1 MFLSLLAVTFGIAL
15 TVSFIV
21 ARVFDQPVKN
31 ILARIIADEIHQ
43 AWVKY
48 IQFAIYVVGVSG
60 GVRVWELERY
70 ITPHYAELAYPPG
83 YAGQA
88 GRLGEVGPG
97 ALALNAD
104 RWVLEVYRTIIET
117 MQSVAWM
124 LMVFFVFALIAYV
137 IVRVF
142 ELRQPKAVQ

>member
-1 MFLSLLAVTFGIAL
+1 MFLALLAITFGIAL
-15 TVSFIV
+15 GVSFIV
-21 ARVFDQPVKN
+21 ARIFDRPVKK
-31 ILARIIADEIHQ
+31 ILARIIADEIHL

-60 GVRVWELERY
+60 GVRIWQLERY
-70 ITPHYAELAYPPG
+70 ITPRQSGEAE
-83 YAGQA
+83 
-88 GRLGEVGPG
+88 GEV
-97 ALALNAD
+97 LVLTTD
-104 RWVLEVYRTIIET
+104 RWVLEVYHTIIAT

-142 ELRQPKAVQ
+142 ELRQPSVGP

>member
-15 TVSFIV
+15 GVSFLV
-21 ARVFDQPVKN
+21 ARLFHRPVRN
-31 ILARIIADEIHQ
+31 ILARIIADEIHL

-48 IQFAIYVVGVSG
+48 MQFAIYVVGVSG
-60 GVRVWELERY
+60 GVRIWQLERY
-70 ITPHYAELAYPPG
+70 ITPPEQVGHPPHLQPAEAEPG
-83 YAGQA
+83 V
-88 GRLGEVGPG
+88 LV
-97 ALALNAD
+97 LTSD

-142 ELRQPKAVQ
+142 ELRRPHAER

>member
-1 MFLSLLAVTFGIAL
+1 MFLTLLAVTFGIAL
-15 TVSFIV
+15 GVSLMV
-21 ARVFDQPVKN
+21 ARLFDRPVKK

-43 AWVKY
+43 AWVRY

-60 GVRVWELERY
+60 GVRIWQLERY
-70 ITPHYAELAYPPG
+70 ITPMPRRPDERAPEL
-83 YAGQA
+83 
-88 GRLGEVGPG
+88 LV
-97 ALALNAD
+97 LTSD
-104 RWVLEVYRTIIET
+104 RWILEVYRTVIAT

-142 ELRQPKAVQ
+142 ELRRPRAEQ

>member
-15 TVSFIV
+15 GVSFLV
-21 ARVFDQPVKN
+21 ARLFDRPVRN
-31 ILARIIADEIHQ
+31 ILARVIADEIHL

-48 IQFAIYVVGVSG
+48 IQFAIYVVGISG
-60 GVRVWELERY
+60 GVRIWQLERY
-70 ITPHYAELAYPPG
+70 ITPPEHVGQPPHLQPPEAEPG
-83 YAGQA
+83 VLTLTA
-88 GRLGEVGPG
+88 E
-97 ALALNAD
+97 

-142 ELRQPKAVQ
+142 ELKQPKGAA